1 MKPGQALDN
10 IMVSPDDFGGDAG
23 SLGCTVF
30 PSNETKLI
38 ECMKCEKCGWSVTV
52 ATEESGV

>member
-1 MKPGQALDN
+1 
-10 IMVSPDDFGGDAG
+10 MVSPDDFGGDAG